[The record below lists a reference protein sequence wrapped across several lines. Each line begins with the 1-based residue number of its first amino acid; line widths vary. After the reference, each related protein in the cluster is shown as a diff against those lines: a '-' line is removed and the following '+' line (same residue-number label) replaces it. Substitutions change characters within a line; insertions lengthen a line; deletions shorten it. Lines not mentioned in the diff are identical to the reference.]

1 MNLSSLRASFEARLA
16 KLRIHLAHVD
26 ALPLLAL
33 LGVCAGAFTALV
45 ILLFRLAIEVPL
57 SWFLE
62 DSEAFESVSSEWRF
76 FLPILGSLF
85 LAAIFHFML
94 AQHRRTGIGH
104 VLERI
109 QFHQG
114 QMPLPNWLAQFI
126 GGIVCAVSGQSTGRE
141 GPAVHL
147 GAGTGSFVGRYL
159 QLPTKNN
166 QLLMACGVAAAIS
179 TSFNTPIAG
188 VIFALEVILQEYRII
203 GFIPV
208 ILASVTGALCSQA
221 FYGNEPAFIVPS
233 FDMRSLWE
241 TPLLIVI
248 GLLIGTLAA
257 GLTRMTKQVA
267 RHAPENLWARL
278 LLLGVANGILAVLVP
293 GIMGIGYDSVN
304 QAIFGNLGTL
314 LLLTLLSAK
323 LLITGINIGLSQP
336 GGIIGPMLFVGAM
349 AGGVFGHV
357 GQYFFP
363 EVTGASGYY
372 AMLGMAAMMAAC
384 LQAPLAG
391 LMTLMELTSNA
402 NIILPGMLVVVIA
415 SMTYT
420 EIFKQ
425 KSLFQSLLLMRG
437 LDLQQAPIVKT
448 LRNAAVV
455 QATNQQIKV
464 LPRRVELSRARSA
477 LSENPRWIVIEGDN
491 SEVIGIL
498 AAADLAFALDPE
510 HLDDEWLV
518 PKAETPS
525 LDLFALPANRKPSKP
540 IFMQANL
547 QEALDLMHNEG
558 IEALTVH
565 FGEQG
570 KTSTILGVVEADNIH
585 NFYRYKH

>member
-1 MNLSSLRASFEARLA
+1 MNLTSLRDKFESRLA
-16 KLRIHLAHVD
+16 DLRIHLAHVD

-33 LGVCAGAFTALV
+33 LGVFAGAFTALV
-45 ILLFRLAIEVPL
+45 ILLFRLAIEIPL
-57 SWFLE
+57 NLALG

-76 FLPILGSLF
+76 FLPIIGSLC
-85 LAAIFHFML
+85 LAGIFHFML

-208 ILASVTGALCSQA
+208 ILASVTGALFSQA
-221 FYGNEPAFIVPS
+221 FYGNEAAFIVPS

-248 GLLIGTLAA
+248 GLFIGSLAA
-257 GLTRMTKQVA
+257 GLTRLTGQIA
-267 RHAPENLWARL
+267 QRAPDNLWARL
-278 LLLGVANGILAVLVP
+278 MLIGVANGALAVMVP

-304 QAIFGNLGTL
+304 QAIFGNIGTL
-314 LLLTLLSAK
+314 MLLTLLSAK
-323 LLITGINIGLSQP
+323 LLITGLNIGLAQP

-363 EVTGASGYY
+363 EVAGASGYY

-391 LMTLMELTSNA
+391 LMTLMELTGNP

-455 QATNQQIKV
+455 QATNQQVKV
-464 LPRRVELSRARSA
+464 LPQYVPLERAQAA
-477 LSENPRWIVIEGDN
+477 LQDNPRWIVIEGDDDKV
-491 SEVIGIL
+491 SGIL
-498 AAADLAFALDPE
+498 AAADLSFALDPD
-510 HLDDEWLV
+510 HLDEEWLV
-518 PKAETPS
+518 AKSEIPT
-525 LDLFALPANRKPSKP
+525 LDLMALPAKRKPTKP

-565 FGEQG
+565 FGEHG

>member
-1 MNLSSLRASFEARLA
+1 MNLPNLKVSFEARLA

-26 ALPLLAL
+26 ALPLLAM

-57 SWFLE
+57 GWFLE
-62 DSEAFESVSSEWRF
+62 DSEAFESVSTQWRF
-76 FLPILGSLF
+76 FLPVLGSLF
-85 LAAIFHFML
+85 LATIFHFML

-126 GGIVCAVSGQSTGRE
+126 GGVVCALSGQSTGRE

-221 FYGNEPAFIVPS
+221 FYGNAPAFIVPS

-241 TPLLIVI
+241 TPLLILI
-248 GLLIGTLAA
+248 GLFIGTLAA

-278 LLLGVANGILAVLVP
+278 LLLGVANGMLAVLVP

-304 QAIFGNLGTL
+304 EAIFGNLGTL

-323 LLITGINIGLSQP
+323 LLITGVNIGLAQP

-420 EIFKQ
+420 EVFRQ

-464 LPRRVELSRARSA
+464 LPRGVELTRARSA
-477 LSENPRWIVIEGDN
+477 LAENPRWIVIEGDTA
-491 SEVIGIL
+491 EVIGIL

-510 HLDDEWLV
+510 HMDDEWLV
-518 PKAETPS
+518 PKTENPT

-565 FGEQG
+565 FGELG